1 MNCLLTQKS
10 GKVSKISLIYRE
22 EKGKIKLVKMDEKI
36 QK

>member
-10 GKVSKISLIYRE
+10 GRENKISLNYRE
-22 EKGKIKLVKMDEKI
+22 EKGKIRLVKMDEKF